1 MNEIMNSAV
10 KQALSLQLV
19 QLSEMKLSLRPKNS
33 IIPTDVQITQV
44 VVSEV
49 IIVVMYRFLLMILE
63 VKVKQVKALAL
74 WSLKNMFMH

>member
-1 MNEIMNSAV
+1 MDSAV

>member
-1 MNEIMNSAV
+1 MNSAV

-49 IIVVMYRFLLMILE
+49 IIVVMCRFLVMIPE

>member
-1 MNEIMNSAV
+1 MNSSV

-49 IIVVMYRFLLMILE
+49 IIVVMCRFLVMILE
-63 VKVKQVKALAL
+63 VKVKQVKALVL

>member
-1 MNEIMNSAV
+1 MDSSV

-49 IIVVMYRFLLMILE
+49 IIVVMCRFLVMILE

>member
-1 MNEIMNSAV
+1 MNSAV

-49 IIVVMYRFLLMILE
+49 IIVVMCRFLVMILE
-63 VKVKQVKALAL
+63 VKVKQVKALVL
-74 WSLKNMFMH
+74 LSLKNMFMH

>member
-1 MNEIMNSAV
+1 MDSAV

-49 IIVVMYRFLLMILE
+49 IIVVMCRFLVTLLE
-63 VKVKQVKALAL
+63 VKVKQVNALVL

>member
-1 MNEIMNSAV
+1 MDSAV

-49 IIVVMYRFLLMILE
+49 IIVVMCRFLVMILE

-74 WSLKNMFMH
+74 WNLKNMFMH

>member
-1 MNEIMNSAV
+1 MDSAV

-49 IIVVMYRFLLMILE
+49 IIVVMCRFLVMILE

-74 WSLKNMFMH
+74 LSLKNMFMH

>member
-1 MNEIMNSAV
+1 MDSAV
-10 KQALSLQLV
+10 KHALSLQLV

-49 IIVVMYRFLLMILE
+49 IIVVMCRFLVMILE

>member
-1 MNEIMNSAV
+1 MDSAV

-49 IIVVMYRFLLMILE
+49 IIVVMCRFLVMILE
-63 VKVKQVKALAL
+63 VKVKQVKGLVL
-74 WSLKNMFMH
+74 WNLKNMLML

>member
-1 MNEIMNSAV
+1 MNSAV

-49 IIVVMYRFLLMILE
+49 IIVVMCRFLVMILE
-63 VKVKQVKALAL
+63 VKVKQVKDLVL
-74 WSLKNMFMH
+74 WNLKNMLML

>member
-1 MNEIMNSAV
+1 MDSAV

-49 IIVVMYRFLLMILE
+49 IIVVMCRFLVMILE
-63 VKVKQVKALAL
+63 VKVKQVKALVL
-74 WSLKNMFMH
+74 LSLKNMFMH

>member
-1 MNEIMNSAV
+1 MNSSV

-49 IIVVMYRFLLMILE
+49 IIVVMCRFLVMILE
-63 VKVKQVKALAL
+63 VKVKQVKALAM

>member
-1 MNEIMNSAV
+1 MNSSV

-19 QLSEMKLSLRPKNS
+19 QLSETKLSLRPKSS

-49 IIVVMYRFLLMILE
+49 IIVVMCRFLVMILE

>member
-1 MNEIMNSAV
+1 MDSAV
-10 KQALSLQLV
+10 RQALSLRLV

-49 IIVVMYRFLLMILE
+49 IIVVMCRFLVMILE

>member
-1 MNEIMNSAV
+1 MDSAV

-49 IIVVMYRFLLMILE
+49 IIVVMCRFLVMILE

>member
-1 MNEIMNSAV
+1 MDSAV

-19 QLSEMKLSLRPKNS
+19 QLSEMKLSLRPKTLT
-33 IIPTDVQITQV
+33 IPTDVKITQV

-49 IIVVMYRFLLMILE
+49 IIVVMCRFLVMILE
-63 VKVKQVKALAL
+63 VTVKQVKALVL

>member
-1 MNEIMNSAV
+1 MDSAV

-63 VKVKQVKALAL
+63 VKVKQVKALVL

>member
-1 MNEIMNSAV
+1 MNSAV

-19 QLSEMKLSLRPKNS
+19 QLSEMKLSLRPKTLT
-33 IIPTDVQITQV
+33 IPTDVKITQV

-49 IIVVMYRFLLMILE
+49 IIVVMCRFLVMILE

>member
-1 MNEIMNSAV
+1 MNSAV

>member
-1 MNEIMNSAV
+1 MNSSV

-19 QLSEMKLSLRPKNS
+19 QLSEMKLSLRPKTL
-33 IIPTDVQITQV
+33 IIPTDVKITQV

-49 IIVVMYRFLLMILE
+49 IIVVMCRFLVMIPE
-63 VKVKQVKALAL
+63 VKVKQVKALVL

>member
-1 MNEIMNSAV
+1 MNSSV
-10 KQALSLQLV
+10 KQALSLRLV

-49 IIVVMYRFLLMILE
+49 IIVVMCRFLVMILE

>member
-1 MNEIMNSAV
+1 MNSSV

-49 IIVVMYRFLLMILE
+49 IIVVMCRFLVMILE

>member
-1 MNEIMNSAV
+1 MNSAV

-44 VVSEV
+44 LVSEL
-49 IIVVMYRFLLMILE
+49 IIVVMCRFLVMILE
-63 VKVKQVKALAL
+63 VKAKQVKALAL
-74 WSLKNMFMH
+74 WSLENMFMH

>member
-1 MNEIMNSAV
+1 MNSAV

-49 IIVVMYRFLLMILE
+49 IIVVMCRFLVMILE

>member
-1 MNEIMNSAV
+1 MNSSV

-49 IIVVMYRFLLMILE
+49 IIVVMCRFLVMILE
-63 VKVKQVKALAL
+63 VKVKQVKALVL
-74 WSLKNMFMH
+74 WSLKNIFMH

>member
-1 MNEIMNSAV
+1 MNSAV

-19 QLSEMKLSLRPKNS
+19 QLSEMKLSLRPKTL
-33 IIPTDVQITQV
+33 IIPTDVKITQV

-49 IIVVMYRFLLMILE
+49 IIVVMCRFLVMILE